1 MYYFPLDVHNYGKRN
16 FNVSWGDFMAAKK
29 TKLKFHFHNPNTE
42 EETAEYIAKIFVEV
56 NQAKV
61 ERMLQEAVP
70 KSEGK
75 CSGELS
81 HSA

>member
-1 MYYFPLDVHNYGKRN
+1 MT
-16 FNVSWGDFMAAKK
+16 AKK
-29 TKLKFHFHNPNTE
+29 TKLKFRFHNPNTA

-61 ERMLQEAVP
+61 ERMLQEASP
-70 KSEGK
+70 KSEEK